1 MKPLFRNRSM
11 SIFKWALTILVAL
24 VILVPLYWI
33 LISSLKPTTDLFASP
48 IDWFPRTL
56 TLDNYKRLF
65 SETNLV
71 QQIVNTLIIAG
82 ASLIITTAACLLG
95 AYVFDRYRSKPFQIV
110 FGAVL
115 FSSLIPAIVTA
126 RPLYDYM
133 NKLKLVNTFPGLILL
148 YSSMLIPF
156 TTLILKNFLGGIPM
170 TIDEAAEIDGANTMQ
185 KLVYVIVPIMKP
197 AIATVCIINFIS
209 CLNEFFTPLIFSSSI
224 ETLSTGI
231 ATLPRA
237 NSYDVPWELLSA
249 MGCIILVPI
258 ILFVVA
264 FEKKIMDGIMAGSVK
279 E

>member
-1 MKPLFRNRSM
+1 MKPLLRNRSM
-11 SIFKWALTILVAL
+11 SIFKWALTMLVAL

-115 FSSLIPAIVTA
+115 FSSLVRLYEQAEASEHLPRVDPALLQHA
-126 RPLYDYM
+126 DPLYDAHSEEFSGR
-133 NKLKLVNTFPGLILL
+133 NT
-148 YSSMLIPF
+148 
-156 TTLILKNFLGGIPM
+156 
-170 TIDEAAEIDGANTMQ
+170 
-185 KLVYVIVPIMKP
+185 
-197 AIATVCIINFIS
+197 
-209 CLNEFFTPLIFSSSI
+209 
-224 ETLSTGI
+224 
-231 ATLPRA
+231 
-237 NSYDVPWELLSA
+237 YD
-249 MGCIILVPI
+249 
-258 ILFVVA
+258 
-264 FEKKIMDGIMAGSVK
+264 DR
-279 E
+279 